1 MVSHPNNV
9 KYIGDTVS
17 FTSVTIISPEA
28 ANGRN
33 VVALGVTKALAAAGK
48 TGVFRP
54 AVCRKDTFTDVL
66 IEASNAGLSREQS
79 VGVCPKRARNDK
91 EGSRADIVAAYT
103 QAVETARPDAM
114 VIVGTDR
121 SAVNDPAMFSFN
133 ADFAADLQS
142 PVLLAVCTIERTP
155 EQVKSTVEA
164 STKVIEDAGSK
175 VVGVFITGCDDT
187 QPDPLKACFVDY
199 PVPVWTLPAVDFNDD
214 DAISKADE
222 AFATNVDAAELTAVL
237 ESPFDAPTTPYAF
250 QYGLMGKAKADK
262 KTIVLPEGNEDRII
276 KAADYLLER
285 DIVDLIIVGDENAI
299 LARGQELG
307 LKSLGKAKFQAKD
320 DETVLEPMVAKLCE
334 LRAKK
339 GMTEEQARKQLA
351 DDSYFGTML
360 VVMGMADGL
369 VSGSVNSTA
378 NTVRPAL
385 QVIKTKPGTSL
396 VSGAF
401 LMCFKDHVAVF
412 ADCAINLNPNAEQLA
427 EIAIQSAE
435 TAKAFGL
442 EPKVGMLS
450 YSTLGSGK
458 GPDVDLVEEATT
470 IVKDKAP
477 DLAVVGSIQFD
488 AAWSPTV
495 AATKAKGDPV
505 AGHVNVFVFPDLC
518 AGNIAYKAVQRSS
531 GAAAVGP
538 VLQGL
543 NRPVNDLSRGATVQ
557 DIINTIALTAIEAQ

>member
-1 MVSHPNNV
+1 M
-9 KYIGDTVS
+9 S

-91 EGSRADIVAAYT
+91 EGSRADFVAAYT

-155 EQVKSTVEA
+155 DQVKSTVEA

-222 AFATNVDAAELTAVL
+222 AFATNVDAAELTAAL
-237 ESPFDAPTTPYAF
+237 ESPFAAPTTPYAF
-250 QYGLMGKAKADK
+250 QYGVLGKAKADK
-262 KTIVLPEGNEDRII
+262 KPIVLPEGNEDRII

-339 GMTEEQARKQLA
+339 GMTEEQARKQEKEREGVLI
-351 DDSYFGTML
+351 
-360 VVMGMADGL
+360 
-369 VSGSVNSTA
+369 STLHG
-378 NTVRPAL
+378 V
-385 QVIKTKPGTSL
+385 K
-396 VSGAF
+396 
-401 LMCFKDHVAVF
+401 
-412 ADCAINLNPNAEQLA
+412 
-427 EIAIQSAE
+427 
-435 TAKAFGL
+435 GL
-442 EPKVGMLS
+442 EYDRVYILNVNEGSMPYKKAVLEAAIEEERRLFYVGMTRARKEL
-450 YSTLGSGK
+450 TLCYVRQQYEKKREPSRFLK
-458 GPDVDLVEEATT
+458 EAG
-470 IVKDKAP
+470 V
-477 DLAVVGSIQFD
+477 
-488 AAWSPTV
+488 
-495 AATKAKGDPV
+495 
-505 AGHVNVFVFPDLC
+505 
-518 AGNIAYKAVQRSS
+518 
-531 GAAAVGP
+531 
-538 VLQGL
+538 
-543 NRPVNDLSRGATVQ
+543 
-557 DIINTIALTAIEAQ
+557 

>member
-1 MVSHPNNV
+1 MC
-9 KYIGDTVS
+9 I
-17 FTSVTIISPEA
+17 
-28 ANGRN
+28 R
-33 VVALGVTKALAAAGK
+33 
-48 TGVFRP
+48 
-54 AVCRKDTFTDVL
+54 
-66 IEASNAGLSREQS
+66 
-79 VGVCPKRARNDK
+79 
-91 EGSRADIVAAYT
+91 
-103 QAVETARPDAM
+103 
-114 VIVGTDR
+114 DR
-121 SAVNDPAMFSFN
+121 
-133 ADFAADLQS
+133 
-142 PVLLAVCTIERTP
+142 
-155 EQVKSTVEA
+155 
-164 STKVIEDAGSK
+164 
-175 VVGVFITGCDDT
+175 
-187 QPDPLKACFVDY
+187 
-199 PVPVWTLPAVDFNDD
+199 
-214 DAISKADE
+214 
-222 AFATNVDAAELTAVL
+222 
-237 ESPFDAPTTPYAF
+237 
-250 QYGLMGKAKADK
+250 
-262 KTIVLPEGNEDRII
+262 GNEDRII
-276 KAADYLLER
+276 RAADYLLER

-477 DLAVVGSIQFD
+477 DLAAVGSIQFD

>member
-1 MVSHPNNV
+1 MSL
-9 KYIGDTVS
+9 
-17 FTSVTIISPEA
+17 TSVTIISPEA

-33 VVALGVTKALAAAGK
+33 VVALGVVTALASTKK
-48 TGVFRP
+48 TAVFRP
-54 AVCRKDTFTDVL
+54 AVCRKDTFTDIL
-66 IEASNAGLSREQS
+66 LEASNTGLTREQS
-79 VGVCPKRARNDK
+79 VGVCPRRAREDK
-91 EGSRADIVAAYT
+91 AGSRADIVAAYT
-103 QAVETARPDAM
+103 EAIEAAQPEAV
-114 VIVGTDR
+114 VIVGTDK
-121 SAVNDPAMFSFN
+121 SPVNDPALFAFN
-133 ADFAADLQS
+133 ADVAADLKA
-142 PVLLAVCTIERTP
+142 PVLLAVCTINRTP
-155 EQVKSTVEA
+155 EQVRFTVEA
-164 STKVIEDAGSK
+164 STATIEAAGTK
-175 VVGVFITGCDDT
+175 VVGVFITGCKDD
-187 QPDPLKACFVDY
+187 QPEALHAEFADY
-199 PVPVWTLPAVDFNDD
+199 PVPVWTLPAVDFSEEG
-214 DAISKADE
+214 AVAKASE
-222 AFATNVDAAELTAVL
+222 AFSFNVDTADLLAAIDA
-237 ESPFDAPTTPYAF
+237 PFEVPTTPYAF
-250 QYGLMGKAKADK
+250 QYSLLGKAKADR
-262 KTIVLPEGNEDRII
+262 KTIVLPEGEEDRII

-285 DIVDLIIVGDENAI
+285 DVVDLIIVGDENAI
-299 LARGQELG
+299 LARGEELG
-307 LKSLGKAKFQAKD
+307 LKSLSKAKFQAMD
-320 DETVLEPMVAKLCE
+320 DEEVLTPMVAKLCE

-339 GMTEEQARKQLA
+339 GMTEDQARKQLTDA
-351 DDSYFGTML
+351 SYFGTML
-360 VVMGMADGL
+360 VVLGLADGL

-412 ADCAINLNPNAEQLA
+412 SDCAINLNPNAEQLA

-458 GPDVDLVEEATT
+458 GPDVDLVEAATA

-477 DLAVVGSIQFD
+477 ELAVVGSIQFD

-518 AGNIAYKAVQRSS
+518 AGNIGYKAVQRSS
-531 GAAAVGP
+531 GAVAVGP

-557 DIINTIALTAIEAQ
+557 DIINTVALTAIEAQ

>member
-1 MVSHPNNV
+1 MSL
-9 KYIGDTVS
+9 
-17 FTSVTIISPEA
+17 TSVTIISPEA

-33 VVALGVTKALAAAGK
+33 VVALGVVTALASIKK
-48 TGVFRP
+48 TAVFRP
-54 AVCRKDTFTDVL
+54 AVCRKDTFTDIL
-66 IEASNAGLSREQS
+66 LEASNAGLTREQS
-79 VGVCPKRARNDK
+79 IGVCPRRAREDK
-91 EGSRADIVAAYT
+91 AGSRADIVAAYT
-103 QAVETARPDAM
+103 EAIEATQPEAV
-114 VIVGTDR
+114 VIVGTDK
-121 SAVNDPAMFSFN
+121 SPVNDPALFAFN
-133 ADFAADLQS
+133 ADVAADLKA
-142 PVLLAVCTIERTP
+142 PVLLAVCTINRTP
-155 EQVKSTVEA
+155 EQVRFTVEA
-164 STKVIEDAGSK
+164 STATIEAAGTK
-175 VVGVFITGCDDT
+175 VVGVFITGCKDD
-187 QPDPLKACFVDY
+187 QPEALHAEFADY
-199 PVPVWTLPAVDFNDD
+199 PVPVWTLPAVDFSEEG
-214 DAISKADE
+214 AVAKASE
-222 AFATNVDAAELTAVL
+222 AFSFNVDTADLLAAIDA
-237 ESPFDAPTTPYAF
+237 PFEVPTTPYAF
-250 QYGLMGKAKADK
+250 QYSLLGKAKADR
-262 KTIVLPEGNEDRII
+262 KTIVLPEGEEDRII

-285 DIVDLIIVGDENAI
+285 DVVDLIIVGDENAI
-299 LARGQELG
+299 LARGEELG
-307 LKSLGKAKFQAKD
+307 LKSLSKAKFQAMD
-320 DETVLEPMVAKLCE
+320 DEEVLTPMVAKLCE

-339 GMTEEQARKQLA
+339 GMTEDQARKQLTDA
-351 DDSYFGTML
+351 SYFGTML
-360 VVMGMADGL
+360 VVLGLADGL

-412 ADCAINLNPNAEQLA
+412 SDCAINLNPNAEQLA

-458 GPDVDLVEEATT
+458 GPDVDLVEAATA

-477 DLAVVGSIQFD
+477 ELAVVGSIQFD

-518 AGNIAYKAVQRSS
+518 AGNIGYKAVQRSS
-531 GAAAVGP
+531 GAVAVGP

-557 DIINTIALTAIEAQ
+557 DIINTVVLTAIEAQ

>member
-1 MVSHPNNV
+1 MHMNEG
-9 KYIGDTVS
+9 IGDTVS
-17 FTSVTIISPEA
+17 LTSVTIISPEA

-33 VVALGVTKALAAAGK
+33 VVALGVVTALASIKK
-48 TGVFRP
+48 TAVFRP
-54 AVCRKDTFTDVL
+54 AVCRKDTFTDIL
-66 IEASNAGLSREQS
+66 LEASNAGLTREQS
-79 VGVCPKRARNDK
+79 IGVCPRRAREDK
-91 EGSRADIVAAYT
+91 AGSRADIVAAYT
-103 QAVETARPDAM
+103 EAIEATQPEAV
-114 VIVGTDR
+114 VIVGTDK
-121 SAVNDPAMFSFN
+121 SPVNDPALFAFN
-133 ADFAADLQS
+133 ADVAADLKA
-142 PVLLAVCTIERTP
+142 PVLLAVCTINRTP
-155 EQVKSTVEA
+155 EQVRFTVEA
-164 STKVIEDAGSK
+164 STATIEAAGTK
-175 VVGVFITGCDDT
+175 VVGVFVTGCKDD
-187 QPDPLKACFVDY
+187 QPEALHAEFADY
-199 PVPVWTLPAVDFNDD
+199 PVPVWTLPAVDFSEEG
-214 DAISKADE
+214 AVAKASE
-222 AFATNVDAAELTAVL
+222 AFSFNVDTADLLAAIDA
-237 ESPFDAPTTPYAF
+237 PFEVPTTPYAF
-250 QYGLMGKAKADK
+250 QYSLLGKAKADR
-262 KTIVLPEGNEDRII
+262 KTIVLPEGEEDRII

-285 DIVDLIIVGDENAI
+285 DVVDLIIVGDENAI
-299 LARGQELG
+299 LARGEELG
-307 LKSLGKAKFQAKD
+307 LKSLSKAKFQAMD
-320 DETVLEPMVAKLCE
+320 DEEVLTPMVAKLCE

-339 GMTEEQARKQLA
+339 GMTEDQARKQLTDA
-351 DDSYFGTML
+351 SYFGTML
-360 VVMGMADGL
+360 VVLGLADGL

-412 ADCAINLNPNAEQLA
+412 SDCAINLNPNAEQLA

-458 GPDVDLVEEATT
+458 GPDVDLVEAATA

-477 DLAVVGSIQFD
+477 ELAVVGSIQFD

-518 AGNIAYKAVQRSS
+518 AGNIGYKAVQRSS
-531 GAAAVGP
+531 GAVAVGP

-557 DIINTIALTAIEAQ
+557 DIINTVALTAIEAQ

>member
-1 MVSHPNNV
+1 M
-9 KYIGDTVS
+9 S

-222 AFATNVDAAELTAVL
+222 AFATNVDAAELTAAL

-250 QYGLMGKAKADK
+250 QYGLLGKAKADK

-378 NTVRPAL
+378 NTVRPAAGH
-385 QVIKTKPGTSL
+385 QDQARNI
-396 VSGAF
+396 
-401 LMCFKDHVAVF
+401 
-412 ADCAINLNPNAEQLA
+412 
-427 EIAIQSAE
+427 
-435 TAKAFGL
+435 
-442 EPKVGMLS
+442 VGIRS
-450 YSTLGSGK
+450 V
-458 GPDVDLVEEATT
+458 PDVFQGPCRRVRR
-470 IVKDKAP
+470 
-477 DLAVVGSIQFD
+477 
-488 AAWSPTV
+488 
-495 AATKAKGDPV
+495 
-505 AGHVNVFVFPDLC
+505 LC
-518 AGNIAYKAVQRSS
+518 HQ
-531 GAAAVGP
+531 P
-538 VLQGL
+538 
-543 NRPVNDLSRGATVQ
+543 
-557 DIINTIALTAIEAQ
+557 